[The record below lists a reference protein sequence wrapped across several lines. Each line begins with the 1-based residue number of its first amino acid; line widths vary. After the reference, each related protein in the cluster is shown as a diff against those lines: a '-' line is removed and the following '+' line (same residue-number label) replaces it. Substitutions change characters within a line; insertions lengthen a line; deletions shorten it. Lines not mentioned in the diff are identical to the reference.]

1 MACKRSA
8 PPGGHR
14 QRHSGRERNGATSQA
29 FIFDFVYNP
38 SQPRRTH
45 EKNLL
50 ALSLSLGGVLL
61 CAGGA
66 HAQSSVE
73 VSGLVDVFAG
83 SIKNSGDAGRK
94 SVVDSGGLTTSWFG
108 FKGTEDLG
116 GGLKANFQLTSFI
129 KVDTG
134 SQGRFAND
142 TFFSRDANV
151 SLSGSFGSVM
161 LGRWMAPNFLPSVV
175 GNPLGDSFTFSPLIL
190 HMNVPLFNGTGWGA
204 TTPSDTG
211 WSNQLVYSTPNIGGF
226 KANLQYQFGEQ
237 AGNNGKKNVGAN
249 FFYFGGPL
257 TLTGFYER
265 DQISNPGAGSYLG
278 TTKKDWMLLGA
289 YDFGVVKPFVS
300 YGQAKAD
307 NNPNKA
313 KTVQLGASVP
323 VGPAGKVLV
332 EWVKTDL
339 SQTNVNRKTYTVGY
353 DHFLSKRTDVYAMFM
368 GDKIT
373 NQTSGTSF
381 GVGIRH
387 RF

>member
-1 MACKRSA
+1 MK
-8 PPGGHR
+8 
-14 QRHSGRERNGATSQA
+14 
-29 FIFDFVYNP
+29 
-38 SQPRRTH
+38 
-45 EKNLL
+45 KNLL

-73 VSGLVDVFAG
+73 VSGLADAFAG

-116 GGLKANFQLTSFI
+116 GGLKANFLLTSFI
-129 KVDTG
+129 KVDAG
-134 SQGRFAND
+134 SQGRFTND

-151 SLSGSFGSVM
+151 SLSGGFGSVM

-190 HMNVPLFNGTGWGA
+190 HMNVPLFNGTGWGS

-211 WSNQLVYSTPNIGGF
+211 WANEIIFSTPNFGGLS
-226 KANLQYQFGEQ
+226 ANLHYQFGEI
-237 AGNNGKKNVGAN
+237 AGDSGKKNVGINAL
-249 FFYFGGPL
+249 YFNGPI

-265 DQISNPGAGSYLG
+265 DQMSNPAVPSTYLG
-278 TTKKDWMLLGA
+278 TTKTDWMLGGA
-289 YDFGVVKPFVS
+289 YDFAIVKAFAS

-307 NNPNKA
+307 NTTNKA
-313 KTVQLGASVP
+313 KTTQLGVSVP
-323 VGPAGKVLV
+323 VGATGKVLAS
-332 EWVKTDL
+332 WAQTTLSATDI
-339 SQTNVNRKTYTVGY
+339 SRKTFTVGY
-353 DHFLSKRTDVYAMFM
+353 DHFLSKRTDLYVMAMA
-368 GDKIT
+368 DRIT
-373 NQTSGTSF
+373 NQAKGSSV
-381 GVGIRH
+381 GVGVRH

>member
-1 MACKRSA
+1 MQFVAT
-8 PPGGHR
+8 
-14 QRHSGRERNGATSQA
+14 ERAKQGTGAS
-29 FIFDFVYNP
+29 
-38 SQPRRTH
+38 RR
-45 EKNLL
+45 L
-50 ALSLSLGGVLL
+50 
-61 CAGGA
+61 
-66 HAQSSVE
+66 
-73 VSGLVDVFAG
+73 
-83 SIKNSGDAGRK
+83 R
-94 SVVDSGGLTTSWFG
+94 
-108 FKGTEDLG
+108 
-116 GGLKANFQLTSFI
+116 
-129 KVDTG
+129 
-134 SQGRFAND
+134 
-142 TFFSRDANV
+142 
-151 SLSGSFGSVM
+151 LSGKTPGIVFGAGEALMIEIDHNALWHAVHKEAFHSSILDMEVN
-161 LGRWMAPNFLPSVV
+161 GQVSKVV
-175 GNPLGDSFTFSPLIL
+175 LRDVQFHPYKKLIQHVDFQRVEANTKL

>member
-1 MACKRSA
+1 MK
-8 PPGGHR
+8 
-14 QRHSGRERNGATSQA
+14 
-29 FIFDFVYNP
+29 
-38 SQPRRTH
+38 
-45 EKNLL
+45 KNLL

-190 HMNVPLFNGTGWGA
+190 HKDVPLFNGTGWRSM
-204 TTPSDTG
+204 TPADTG
-211 WSNQLVYSTPNIGGF
+211 WSNQIVYSTPDIGGF

-237 AGNNGKKNVGAN
+237 AGKSGKNNVGVN

-257 TLTGFYER
+257 TLTGFYENA
-265 DQISNPGAGSYLG
+265 DINNPVNTLLANNQKY
-278 TTKKDWMLLGA
+278 WMLLGA

-307 NNPNKA
+307 NSPNKA

-339 SQTNVNRKTYTVGY
+339 SQTKVDRKTYTVGY

>member
-1 MACKRSA
+1 MK
-8 PPGGHR
+8 
-14 QRHSGRERNGATSQA
+14 
-29 FIFDFVYNP
+29 
-38 SQPRRTH
+38 
-45 EKNLL
+45 KNLI
-50 ALSLSLGGVLL
+50 ALGAALL
-61 CAGGA
+61 CAAGA
-66 HAQSSVE
+66 HAQSSVQLT
-73 VSGLVDVFAG
+73 GLVDVFAG
-83 SIKNSGDAGRK
+83 SMKMAGDASSK

-108 FKGTEDLG
+108 MKGTEDLG
-116 GGLKANFQLTSFI
+116 GGLKAHFNLTSFI

-134 SQGRFAND
+134 TQGRFTGD

-151 SLSGSFGSVM
+151 SLSGGFGSVL

-190 HMNVPLFNGTGWGA
+190 HKDVPLFNGTGWRSM
-204 TTPSDTG
+204 TPADTG
-211 WSNQLVYSTPNIGGF
+211 WSNQIVYSTPDIGGF

-237 AGNNGKKNVGAN
+237 AGKSGKNNVGVN

-257 TLTGFYER
+257 TLTGFYENA
-265 DQISNPGAGSYLG
+265 DINNPVNTLLANNQKY
-278 TTKKDWMLLGA
+278 WMLLGA

-339 SQTNVNRKTYTVGY
+339 SQTKVDRKTYTVGY
-353 DHFLSKRTDVYAMFM
+353 DHFLSKRTDVYAMYM
-368 GDKIT
+368 NDKIT
-373 NQTSGTSF
+373 SQTNGNSF

>member
-1 MACKRSA
+1 MK
-8 PPGGHR
+8 
-14 QRHSGRERNGATSQA
+14 
-29 FIFDFVYNP
+29 
-38 SQPRRTH
+38 
-45 EKNLL
+45 KNLL

-289 YDFGVVKPFVS
+289 YDFGMVKPYLS
-300 YGQAKAD
+300 YGEKKIDDTASTKG
-307 NNPNKA
+307 
-313 KTVQLGASVP
+313 KTVQVGASAP
-323 VGPAGKVLV
+323 LGNGKLLA
-332 EWVKTDL
+332 EWVKTEWSTPDV
-339 SQTNVNRKTYTVGY
+339 SRKTFTLGY
-353 DHFLSKRTDVYAMFM
+353 DYNLSKRTDVYAMYM
-368 GDKIT
+368 NDKIT
-373 NQTSGTSF
+373 NQSTGNSF

>member
-1 MACKRSA
+1 MK
-8 PPGGHR
+8 
-14 QRHSGRERNGATSQA
+14 
-29 FIFDFVYNP
+29 
-38 SQPRRTH
+38 
-45 EKNLL
+45 KNLL

-151 SLSGSFGSVM
+151 SLSGNFGSVM

-313 KTVQLGASVP
+313 KTEQLGASVP

>member
-1 MACKRSA
+1 MQTKCATTRPSA
-8 PPGGHR
+8 AP
-14 QRHSGRERNGATSQA
+14 QRLKTQWRNFPS
-29 FIFDFVYNP
+29 IHFDFVYTP

-129 KVDTG
+129 KVDAG

-161 LGRWMAPNFLPSVV
+161 LGR
-175 GNPLGDSFTFSPLIL
+175 
-190 HMNVPLFNGTGWGA
+190 
-204 TTPSDTG
+204 
-211 WSNQLVYSTPNIGGF
+211 
-226 KANLQYQFGEQ
+226 
-237 AGNNGKKNVGAN
+237 
-249 FFYFGGPL
+249 
-257 TLTGFYER
+257 
-265 DQISNPGAGSYLG
+265 
-278 TTKKDWMLLGA
+278 
-289 YDFGVVKPFVS
+289 
-300 YGQAKAD
+300 
-307 NNPNKA
+307 
-313 KTVQLGASVP
+313 
-323 VGPAGKVLV
+323 
-332 EWVKTDL
+332 
-339 SQTNVNRKTYTVGY
+339 
-353 DHFLSKRTDVYAMFM
+353 
-368 GDKIT
+368 
-373 NQTSGTSF
+373 
-381 GVGIRH
+381 
-387 RF
+387 

>member
-1 MACKRSA
+1 MK
-8 PPGGHR
+8 
-14 QRHSGRERNGATSQA
+14 
-29 FIFDFVYNP
+29 
-38 SQPRRTH
+38 
-45 EKNLL
+45 KNLI
-50 ALSLSLGGVLL
+50 ALGAALL
-61 CAGGA
+61 CAAGA
-66 HAQSSVE
+66 HAQSSVQLT
-73 VSGLVDVFAG
+73 GLVDVFAG
-83 SIKNSGDAGRK
+83 SMKMAGDASSK

-108 FKGTEDLG
+108 MKGTEDLG
-116 GGLKANFQLTSFI
+116 GGLKAHFNLTSFI

-134 SQGRFAND
+134 TQGRFTGD

-151 SLSGSFGSVM
+151 SLSGGFGSVL

-190 HMNVPLFNGTGWGA
+190 HKDVPLFNGTGWRSM
-204 TTPSDTG
+204 TPADTG
-211 WSNQLVYSTPNIGGF
+211 WSNQIVYSTPDIGGF

-237 AGNNGKKNVGAN
+237 AGKSGKNNVGVN

-257 TLTGFYER
+257 TLTGFYENA
-265 DQISNPGAGSYLG
+265 DINNPVNTLLANNQKY
-278 TTKKDWMLLGA
+278 WMLLGA

-353 DHFLSKRTDVYAMFM
+353 DHFLSKRTDVYAMYM
-368 GDKIT
+368 NDKIT
-373 NQTSGTSF
+373 SQTNGNSF

>member
-1 MACKRSA
+1 MK
-8 PPGGHR
+8 
-14 QRHSGRERNGATSQA
+14 
-29 FIFDFVYNP
+29 
-38 SQPRRTH
+38 
-45 EKNLL
+45 KNLI
-50 ALSLSLGGVLL
+50 ALGAALL
-61 CAGGA
+61 CAAGA
-66 HAQSSVE
+66 HAQSSVQLT
-73 VSGLVDVFAG
+73 GLVDVFAG
-83 SIKNSGDAGRK
+83 SMKMAGDASSK

-108 FKGTEDLG
+108 MKGTEDLG
-116 GGLKANFQLTSFI
+116 GGLKAHFNLTSFI
-129 KVDTG
+129 KVDAGT
-134 SQGRFAND
+134 QGRFVND

-151 SLSGSFGSVM
+151 SLSGGFGSVL

-289 YDFGVVKPFVS
+289 YDFGMVKPYLS
-300 YGQAKAD
+300 YGEKKIDDTASTKG
-307 NNPNKA
+307 
-313 KTVQLGASVP
+313 KTYQVGASAP
-323 VGPAGKVLV
+323 LGNGKLLA
-332 EWVKTDL
+332 EWVKTEWSTPDV
-339 SQTNVNRKTYTVGY
+339 SRKTFTLGY
-353 DHFLSKRTDVYAMFM
+353 DYNLSKRTDVYAMYM
-368 GDKIT
+368 NDKIT
-373 NQTSGTSF
+373 SQTNGNSF